1 MHLPDPC
8 RFCNEIARRIAEF
21 FNETRE
27 CKAPLSLTGQ
37 CNTLWFND
45 QFEGVKDGTIR
56 STRYDNRTESG
67 RLATMERRGIGKH
80 PGSVF
85 GVLKLNGGIVPA
97 SRHRSK
103 FALTLSER
111 EEISR
116 GMAAGLSIRQI
127 AGNLGR
133 SPSTVSREIARH
145 GGMRHYRAAQAD
157 TKAWDWARRPKLCR
171 LAQWPRLRGIVARKL
186 YLDWSPEQ
194 IAGWLK
200 ETYPTDESMHVS
212 HEAIYRSLFIQP
224 RGALKKELLKHL
236 RSGRVMRQSKDNNTK
251 GLTRGQII
259 DGASIRERP
268 ADIEDRALPGHLEG
282 DLIAGCK
289 NTHMATLVERQSRF
303 TILVK
308 VNGKDTTTV
317 VSALSKEVKKLPAA
331 LRKPL
336 TWDRGMELAYHKQ
349 FTVATDVKVYF
360 CDPKSPWQRG
370 TNENTNRLLRQYF
383 PKGTDLSVHTQA
395 ELNKIALRLNQRPR
409 NTLGFRTP
417 ADKLQESVALTG

>member
-1 MHLPDPC
+1 MT
-8 RFCNEIARRIAEF
+8 AGQ
-21 FNETRE
+21 
-27 CKAPLSLTGQ
+27 KAVVWQRWRDGESLS
-37 CNTLWFND
+37 D
-45 QFEGVKDGTIR
+45 I
-56 STRYDNRTESG
+56 G
-67 RLATMERRGIGKH
+67 RAIGKH

-85 GVLKLNGGIVPA
+85 GVLKLNGGIVPT
-97 SRHRSK
+97 SRHRSSL
-103 FALTLSER
+103 ALTLSER

-145 GGMRHYRAAQAD
+145 GGMKHYRAAKAD
-157 TKAWDWARRPKLCR
+157 TEAWGWARRPKLCR
-171 LAQWPRLRGIVARKL
+171 LAQLPRLRRIVAEKL

-200 ETYPTDESMHVS
+200 QTYPTDGFMHVS

-236 RSGRVMRQSKDNNTK
+236 RSGRVMRQSKHNNTK

-259 DGASIRERP
+259 DGVSIRERP
-268 ADIEDRALPGHLEG
+268 ADIEDRAIPGHWEG

-289 NTHMATLVERQSRF
+289 NTHIATLVERQSRF

-308 VNGKDTTTV
+308 VDGKDTTTV
-317 VSALSKEVKKLPAA
+317 VSALSKEVKKLPAR
-331 LRKPL
+331 LRKSL

-395 ELNKIALRLNQRPR
+395 ELNTIALRLNQRPR
-409 NTLGFRTP
+409 KTLDFCTP
-417 ADKLQESVALTG
+417 ADKLQESVATTD